1 MVEILNRTRPNDWPT
16 GNYTGRCLDC
26 GIHFIG
32 EKRQPICKVC
42 DSNKPEIDYEKIHE
56 SKVEAMRQFKIKL
69 DQALKDGAIIYV
81 PL

>member
-1 MVEILNRTRPNDWPT
+1 M
-16 GNYTGRCLDC
+16 
-26 GIHFIG
+26 G

-42 DSNKPEIDYEKIHE
+42 DSNKPEIDYEKIRE

-69 DQALKDGAIIYV
+69 DQALKDGTIIYV